1 MPFLLVGKQ
10 MSHKLIRKAYRC
22 YIVYMLED
30 EINQASGCFTISI
43 VIPKATTIDHKSIL
57 VIEKTFWCKPIPI
70 S

>member
-1 MPFLLVGKQ
+1 
-10 MSHKLIRKAYRC
+10 
-22 YIVYMLED
+22 MLED